1 MLDTKTNFVD
11 EKVEI
16 DPKDL
21 QVSFDNNTTE
31 TKDTETKDKETNN
44 DSKIVK
50 VSLGNDA
57 EALAEEK
64 SKPKDKQDKNKI
76 KQLEKSIKDREKEIK
91 DQVKNNKKYKPNT
104 NAWNGVID
112 DENADDLSY
121 IVNNWKLIP
130 QKSSF
135 INAANGLINK
145 DTKNVAKDREY
156 YLNLTQRG
164 FEEWNGMQENPDDP
178 DNYKKWEEENQKWK
192 DNVDKALEKYT
203 EWDKDKESK
212 YYYSSSNLHSALSNA
227 KAAGDYDAAVIL
239 NLAYRN
245 AKENE
250 KWENN
255 IDKVLE
261 KYTHYDKDSEYYY
274 TSNNLSYALINA
286 EAEGDY
292 EAVYTLREAYKNAV
306 ENEKAQKEK
315 PAKDGEQTFTKEE
328 AWEIYY
334 SPTGTAIG
342 LFENFN
348 NTLGM
353 TAEEARKEFLSKNP
367 NPSES
372 AKKAFRDVYKTELVE
387 GKVTASEE
395 DQTENLQVGGKAP
408 RETLNEAQSKVSKNI
423 KDLVLDEVYQTL
435 TDDEKRDALKKATER
450 ALNEYS
456 SSFIDKVNAREDAAQ
471 LSKFLPRFAIQ
482 HYLEGDFG
490 ERKTPKSLGTLG
502 YFLLDKV
509 GKSLVNASQVAR
521 GFSPT
526 ERTVLE
532 DYNKTMLENAF
543 DRDNENRKK
552 ILMSSLDTLIKDS
565 EVLRELGISDF
576 KVFDNFTEKVL
587 TQYQDNIQNVN
598 LDKILKE
605 KADFIE
611 NLPEAEKNKYIGYII
626 ATGVSEPDSA
636 AYLVAT
642 YREAEM
648 ELKFAKTDAEK
659 YAAQKSKMEIDLKLN
674 GIKTNNELLSG
685 QLDSVKIKNEK
696 DRATMTAEIEAV
708 ILENKQLIEDIKK
721 ARTENEYLAKE
732 KEKELEKKVADIVS
746 TYATVGTNIGD
757 TVANIIDAVIPGKSR
772 GK

>member
-31 TKDTETKDKETNN
+31 TKDTETNN

-50 VSLGNDA
+50 VSLGNDS

-64 SKPKDKQDKNKI
+64 SKPKEKQDKNKI
-76 KQLEKSIKDREKEIK
+76 KQLEKSIKNREKEIK
-91 DQVKNNKKYKPNT
+91 TQVENNKKYKPGS

-112 DENADDLSY
+112 DENADDWSY
-121 IVNNWKLIP
+121 IANNWKNIP
-130 QKSSF
+130 QHYDF
-135 INAANGLINK
+135 LEAATTKIYD
-145 DTKNVAKDREY
+145 DTDGYNFDKNRDY
-156 YLNLTQRG
+156 WLNLTQRG
-164 FEEWNGMQENPDDP
+164 FEEWNDMQENPDDP
-178 DNYKKWEEENQKWK
+178 DNYKKWKEETQKWAN
-192 DNVDKALEKYT
+192 NVYKALEKYT
-203 EWDKDKESK
+203 YYDKGNEN
-212 YYYSSSNLHSALSNA
+212 YYSATNLGLAFNIARSE
-227 KAAGDYDAAVIL
+227 GDYDAAVIL
-239 NLAYRN
+239 AQAY
-245 AKENE
+245 E
-250 KWENN
+250 
-255 IDKVLE
+255 
-261 KYTHYDKDSEYYY
+261 
-274 TSNNLSYALINA
+274 
-286 EAEGDY
+286 
-292 EAVYTLREAYKNAV
+292 NAV

-315 PAKDGEQTFTKEE
+315 DEKPAKEGEQTFTKEK
-328 AWEIYY
+328 AWEIYN

-342 LFENFN
+342 LFENF

-367 NPSES
+367 NPSDA
-372 AKKAFRDVYKTELVE
+372 AKNAFRNVYKTELVE
-387 GKVTASEE
+387 SKVTASKE
-395 DQTENLQVGGKAP
+395 DQTKNLQVGGRAP

-482 HYLEGDFG
+482 HFLEGNFG
-490 ERKTPKSLGTLG
+490 DKKDPKSWGTLG

-521 GFSPT
+521 GLTPT

-543 DRDNENRKK
+543 GRDNENRKK
-552 ILMSSLDTLIKDS
+552 ILNSSLDTLIKDS
-565 EVLRELGISDF
+565 DVLRELGISDF

-636 AYLVAT
+636 AYLVAS

-659 YAAQKSKMEIDLKLN
+659 YAAQKSKTEINLKLN
-674 GIKTNNELLSG
+674 GMKINNDTLFA
-685 QLDSVKIKNEK
+685 QLDSIKLKNEK
-696 DRATMTAEIEAV
+696 DRATMTAEIDRV
-708 ILENKQLIEDIKK
+708 IRENEKLIEDIKK
-721 ARTENEYLAKE
+721 ARTENSYLVEE
-732 KEKELEKKVADIVS
+732 KERELEQK
-746 TYATVGTNIGD
+746 
-757 TVANIIDAVIPGKSR
+757 VANIISTYAAAGSNTVDTVTKILNAVIPGIIRRRK
-772 GK
+772 K

>member
-31 TKDTETKDKETNN
+31 TKDEKTKDTETNN

-64 SKPKDKQDKNKI
+64 SKPKEKQDKDKI

-91 DQVKNNKKYKPNT
+91 DQVKNNKKYKPSS

-112 DENADDLSY
+112 DKNTDDWSY
-121 IVNNWKLIP
+121 IANNWKIIP
-130 QKSSF
+130 QSEDFKHVANKS
-135 INAANGLINK
+135 INK
-145 DTKNVAKDREY
+145 DITNVSKDREY
-156 YLNLTQRG
+156 YLNLSQRG
-164 FEEWNGMQENPDDP
+164 FEEWNSMQENPDDP

-192 DNVDKALEKYT
+192 DNAKKTLFKYT
-203 EWDKDKESK
+203 GAVIRPYLTK
-212 YYYSSSNLHSALSNA
+212 YEIDEINPAYVKKAYKNA
-227 KAAGDYDAAVIL
+227 VEAGDYDSAVIL
-239 NLAYRN
+239 HQVMLNDLEDEKN

-250 KWENN
+250 KAE
-255 IDKVLE
+255 DE
-261 KYTHYDKDSEYYY
+261 
-274 TSNNLSYALINA
+274 TSD
-286 EAEGDY
+286 E
-292 EAVYTLREAYKNAV
+292 TTTT
-306 ENEKAQKEK
+306 EK
-315 PAKDGEQTFTKEE
+315 PTKDGEQTFTKEK
-328 AWEIYY
+328 AWEIYN
-334 SPTGTAIG
+334 SPSGTATG

-348 NTLGM
+348 TLGM
-353 TAEEARKEFLSKNP
+353 DAEEAKKEFLSKNP
-367 NPSES
+367 NPSEK
-372 AKKAFRDVYKTELVE
+372 AKNAFRKVYKSELVDS
-387 GKVTASEE
+387 KVTASEE
-395 DQTENLQVGGKAP
+395 EQTEGNKNFQVGSKTP

-423 KDLVLDEVYQTL
+423 KDLLLDETYQTL

-456 SSFIDKVNAREDAAQ
+456 LKFIDKINAREDAAQ

-482 HYLEGDFG
+482 HFLEGDFG
-490 ERKTPKSLGTLG
+490 EKKDPKSWGTLG

-543 DRDNENRKK
+543 GRDNENRKK
-552 ILMSSLDTLIKDS
+552 ILNSSIDTLIKDS
-565 EVLRELGISDF
+565 DVLRELGISDF
-576 KVFDNFTEKVL
+576 KIFDDFTEKVL

-611 NLPEAEKNKYIGYII
+611 NMPEKEKNTYIGYII
-626 ATGVSEPDSA
+626 ATGVSEPGSAEYLIA
-636 AYLVAT
+636 AY
-642 YREAEM
+642 RETEM

-659 YAAQKSKMEIDLKLN
+659 YAAQKSKTEIDLKLAGVKADN
-674 GIKTNNELLSG
+674 EKLFADIDSIKL
-685 QLDSVKIKNEK
+685 KNEK

-708 ILENKQLIEDIKK
+708 ALENKQLIEDIKK
-721 ARTENEYLAKE
+721 ARTENKYLAKE
-732 KEKELEKKVADIVS
+732 KEKELEKQVAEIVS
-746 TYATVGTNIGD
+746 TYATVGTNTGD
-757 TVANIIDAVIPGKSR
+757 TVAKIIDAIIPG
-772 GK
+772 

>member
-31 TKDTETKDKETNN
+31 TKETETKETKPNV
-44 DSKIVK
+44 VK
-50 VSLGNDA
+50 VSLGNDS

-64 SKPKDKQDKNKI
+64 SKPKEKQDKNKI
-76 KQLEKSIKDREKEIK
+76 KQLEKSIKNREKEIK
-91 DQVKNNKKYKPNT
+91 DQVENNKKYKPGE

-112 DENADDLSY
+112 DENADDWSY
-121 IVNNWKLIP
+121 IFQKGDYIP
-130 QKSSF
+130 QKNDF
-135 INAANGLINK
+135 IEAAANKINE
-145 DTKNVAKDREY
+145 DIKNIDKDREY
-156 YLNLTQRG
+156 WLNLTQRG

-178 DNYKKWEEENQKWK
+178 DNYKKWEEESQKWLN
-192 DNVDKALEKYT
+192 NVEKALGKYSISKK
-203 EWDKDKESK
+203 WDESF
-212 YYYSSSNLHSALSNA
+212 YSPGNISSAFRMARS
-227 KAAGDYDAAVIL
+227 KGDYDAAAIL
-239 NLAYRN
+239 
-245 AKENE
+245 
-250 KWENN
+250 
-255 IDKVLE
+255 IQ
-261 KYTHYDKDSEYYY
+261 
-274 TSNNLSYALINA
+274 
-286 EAEGDY
+286 
-292 EAVYTLREAYKNAV
+292 AYKNAV
-306 ENEKAQKEK
+306 EKEKAQKEK
-315 PAKDGEQTFTKEE
+315 AQTEKPAKEGEQTFTKEK
-328 AWEIYY
+328 AWEIYN

-342 LFENFN
+342 LFKNF

-353 TAEEARKEFLSKNP
+353 DAAEAKKEFLSKNP
-367 NPSES
+367 NPSET
-372 AKKAFRDVYKTELVE
+372 AKNAFRNVYKTELVE
-387 GKVTASEE
+387 GKVTASKE
-395 DQTENLQVGGKAP
+395 DQTKNLQVGGKAP

-423 KDLVLDEVYQTL
+423 KDLVLDEAYQTL
-435 TDDEKRDALKKATER
+435 TDDEKREELKKATER

-456 SSFIDKVNAREDAAQ
+456 SRFIDKVNAREDAAQ

-482 HYLEGDFG
+482 HFLEGNFG
-490 ERKTPKSLGTLG
+490 DKKEPKSWGTLG

-521 GFSPT
+521 GLTPT

-543 DRDNENRKK
+543 GRDNENRKK
-552 ILMSSLDTLIKDS
+552 ILNSSLDTLIKDS
-565 EVLRELGISDF
+565 DVLRELGISDF
-576 KVFDNFTEKVL
+576 KVFDDFTEKVL

-598 LDKILKE
+598 LDKILSE

-659 YAAQKSKMEIDLKLN
+659 YAAQKSKMEIDLKLA
-674 GIKTNNELLSG
+674 GMKVNNDLLSG
-685 QLDSVKIKNEK
+685 QLDSIELKNEK
-696 DRATMTAEIEAV
+696 DRATMTAEIDAV

-721 ARTENEYLAKE
+721 ARIENSYLAKE
-732 KEKELEKKVADIVS
+732 KEKELEQKVANIVS
-746 TYATVGTNIGD
+746 TYAAVGTHTGN
-757 TVANIIDAVIPGKSR
+757 TVAAIIDAIIPG
-772 GK
+772 

>member
-31 TKDTETKDKETNN
+31 TKDTETKETKPNV
-44 DSKIVK
+44 VK
-50 VSLGNDA
+50 VSLGNDS

-64 SKPKDKQDKNKI
+64 SKPKEKQDKNKI

-91 DQVKNNKKYKPNT
+91 TQVENNKKYKPGT

-112 DENADDLSY
+112 DENVDDLSY

-135 INAANGLINK
+135 INAANGLIDK
-145 DTKNVAKDREY
+145 DIKNVDRDREY
-156 YLNLTQRG
+156 YLNLSQRG
-164 FEEWNGMQENPDDP
+164 FEEWNDMQENPDDP
-178 DNYKKWEEENQKWK
+178 DNFDKWKKERQKWLN
-192 DNVDKALEKYT
+192 NVEKALEKYT
-203 EWDKDKESK
+203 HYDKGSK
-212 YYYSSSNLHSALSNA
+212 YYYASNNISYAFINA
-227 KAAGDYDAAVIL
+227 RAEGDYDAAVL
-239 NLAYRN
+239 LEQAYRN

-250 KWENN
+250 KAQNE
-255 IDKVLE
+255 
-261 KYTHYDKDSEYYY
+261 
-274 TSNNLSYALINA
+274 TST
-286 EAEGDY
+286 E
-292 EAVYTLREAYKNAV
+292 TTTT
-306 ENEKAQKEK
+306 EK
-315 PAKDGEQTFTKEE
+315 PAKEGEQTFTKEK
-328 AWEIYY
+328 AWEIYN
-334 SPTGTAIG
+334 SPTGTARG
-342 LFENFN
+342 LFENFQ
-348 NTLGM
+348 TLGM
-353 TAEEARKEFLSKNP
+353 DAVEAKKEFLSKNP
-367 NPSES
+367 NPSEK
-372 AKKAFRDVYKTELVE
+372 AKNAFRNVYKTELVE
-387 GKVTASEE
+387 GKVTASKETQPA
-395 DQTENLQVGGKAP
+395 QTQNFQVGSKAP
-408 RETLNEAQSKVSKNI
+408 RKVLNEAQSETSKNI
-423 KDLVLDEVYQTL
+423 KDVILDEAYQTL
-435 TDDEKRDALKKATER
+435 TDDEKRDALKKATEK

-456 SSFIDKVNAREDAAQ
+456 SRFIDKANTRENAAQ

-482 HYLEGDFG
+482 HFLEGNFG
-490 ERKTPKSLGTLG
+490 DKKDPKSWGTLG

-521 GFSPT
+521 GLTPT

-543 DRDNENRKK
+543 SRDNENRKK
-552 ILMSSLDTLIKDS
+552 ILNSSLDALIKDS

-611 NLPEAEKNKYIGYII
+611 SLPEAEKNKYIGYII

-636 AYLVAT
+636 AYLVAA

-659 YAAQKSKMEIDLKLN
+659 YAAQKSKMEIDLKLS
-674 GIKTNNELLSG
+674 GMKVNNDLLSG
-685 QLDSVKIKNEK
+685 QLDSIELKNEK
-696 DRATMTAEIEAV
+696 DRATMAAEIEAV

-721 ARTENEYLAKE
+721 ARIENSYLAKE
-732 KEKELEKKVADIVS
+732 KEKELELK
-746 TYATVGTNIGD
+746 
-757 TVANIIDAVIPGKSR
+757 VANIVNTYAAAGSNTANTVAQILDAIIPG
-772 GK
+772 

>member
-21 QVSFDNNTTE
+21 QVSFGDNTTE
-31 TKDTETKDKETNN
+31 TKEAETKP
-44 DSKIVK
+44 KIVK

-64 SKPKDKQDKNKI
+64 SKPKDKQDKDKI

-91 DQVKNNKKYKPNT
+91 NQVKNNKKYKPGE

-112 DENADDLSY
+112 DKNTDDWSY
-121 IVNNWKLIP
+121 IARKWADIP
-130 QKSSF
+130 QRKDF
-135 INAANGLINK
+135 IESATNTINE
-145 DTKNVAKDREY
+145 DTKNVSKDREY

-178 DNYKKWEEENQKWK
+178 DSYDKWKKESQKWLN
-192 DNVDKALEKYT
+192 NVEKALGEYGT
-203 EWDKDKESK
+203 FDKWSEM
-212 YYYSSSNLHSALSNA
+212 YYSQSNLSIAFNA
-227 KAAGDYDAAVIL
+227 ARRAGDYDAAAIL
-239 NLAYRN
+239 RQ
-245 AKENE
+245 
-250 KWENN
+250 
-255 IDKVLE
+255 
-261 KYTHYDKDSEYYY
+261 
-274 TSNNLSYALINA
+274 ALI
-286 EAEGDY
+286 
-292 EAVYTLREAYKNAV
+292 NAV
-306 ENEKAQKEK
+306 ENEKAQDEKSTETTTTEK
-315 PAKDGEQTFTKEE
+315 PAKEGKQTFTKED
-328 AWEIYY
+328 AWKIYD

-348 NTLGM
+348 TLGM
-353 TAEEARKEFLSKNP
+353 TAEEAKKEFLSKQP
-367 NPSES
+367 NPSEN
-372 AKKAFRDVYKTELVE
+372 AKNAFRKVYKSELVE
-387 GKVTASEE
+387 TPE
-395 DQTENLQVGGKAP
+395 TEGNKNFQVGGKTQ
-408 RETLNEAQSKVSKNI
+408 RETLNEAQSNVSKNI
-423 KDLVLDEVYQTL
+423 KDLVLDETFQTL

-456 SSFIDKVNAREDAAQ
+456 LKFIDKVNTREDAAQ

-490 ERKTPKSLGTLG
+490 KRKTPKSLGTLG

-565 EVLRELGISDF
+565 DVLRELGISDF

-605 KADFIE
+605 KADFIDS
-611 NLPEAEKNKYIGYII
+611 LPEKEKNKYIGYII
-626 ATGVSEPDSA
+626 ATGVSEPGSA
-636 AYLVAT
+636 EYLIAE

-648 ELKFAKTDAEK
+648 ELEFAKTDAEK
-659 YAAQKSKMEIDLKLN
+659 YAAQKSKMEIDFKLAN
-674 GIKTNNELLSG
+674 MSVNNKKLAAE
-685 QLDSVKIKNEK
+685 LDSVELKNEV
-696 DRATMTAEIEAV
+696 DRATMTEKIEAV
-708 ILENKQLIEDIKK
+708 VLANKQLIEDIKK
-721 ARTENEYLAKE
+721 ARTENSYLAKE
-732 KEKELEKKVADIVS
+732 KEKELEQKVADIVS
-746 TYATVGTNIGD
+746 TYATVGTNTGNS
-757 TVANIIDAVIPGKSR
+757 VAAIIDAIIPG
-772 GK
+772 

>member
-21 QVSFDNNTTE
+21 QVSFGNNTTE
-31 TKDTETKDKETNN
+31 TKDTETKDTETKD

-50 VSLGNDA
+50 VSLGNDS

-64 SKPKDKQDKNKI
+64 SKPKDKQDKDKI

-91 DQVKNNKKYKPNT
+91 DQVKNNKKYKPDSNT
-104 NAWNGVID
+104 WNGVID
-112 DENADDLSY
+112 DENSDDWSY
-121 IVNNWKLIP
+121 VANNWKIIP
-130 QKSSF
+130 QKNDF
-135 INAANGLINK
+135 IEAAANKINE
-145 DTKNVAKDREY
+145 DTKNVDKDREY

-178 DNYKKWEEENQKWK
+178 DNYDKWKKESQKWLN
-192 DNVDKALEKYT
+192 NVEKALRKYGIYEKWNGMFYST
-203 EWDKDKESK
+203 SNISTASRTAMDK
-212 YYYSSSNLHSALSNA
+212 
-227 KAAGDYDAAVIL
+227 GDYDTAVL
-239 NLAYRN
+239 LKQAYR
-245 AKENE
+245 
-250 KWENN
+250 
-255 IDKVLE
+255 
-261 KYTHYDKDSEYYY
+261 
-274 TSNNLSYALINA
+274 
-286 EAEGDY
+286 
-292 EAVYTLREAYKNAV
+292 NAV

-315 PAKDGEQTFTKEE
+315 AQNEKADETTTNEKPTTEKPTKEGKQTFTKEE

-367 NPSES
+367 NPSEN
-372 AKKAFRDVYKTELVE
+372 AKNAFRKVYKTELVE
-387 GKVTASEE
+387 SKVTASEE
-395 DQTENLQVGGKAP
+395 DQTKNLQVGGKAP

-423 KDLVLDEVYQTL
+423 KDLVLDETFQTL
-435 TDDEKRDALKKATER
+435 TDDEKRDALKKATEK

-456 SSFIDKVNAREDAAQ
+456 LKFIDKVTAREDAAQ

-521 GFSPT
+521 GLTPT

-552 ILMSSLDTLIKDS
+552 ILMSSIDTLIKDS
-565 EVLRELGISDF
+565 DVLRELGISDF
-576 KVFDNFTEKVL
+576 KIFDNFTEKVL

-598 LDKILKE
+598 LDKILQE
-605 KADFIE
+605 KADFIDS
-611 NLPEAEKNKYIGYII
+611 LPEKEKNKYIGYVI
-626 ATGVSEPDSA
+626 ATGVSEPGSA
-636 AYLVAT
+636 EYLIAS
-642 YREAEM
+642 YREAKMALE
-648 ELKFAKTDAEK
+648 FAKTDAEK
-659 YAAQKSKMEIDLKLN
+659 YAAQKSKMEIDIKLA
-674 GIKTNNELLSG
+674 GMKVNNDLLSG
-685 QLDSVKIKNEK
+685 QLDSIKLKNEK

-708 ILENKQLIEDIKK
+708 VLENKQLIEDIKK

-732 KEKELEKKVADIVS
+732 KEKELEQKVASIVS
-746 TYATVGTNIGD
+746 TYAAVGTHTGN
-757 TVANIIDAVIPGKSR
+757 TVAAILDAIIPG
-772 GK
+772 

>member
-31 TKDTETKDKETNN
+31 TKDEKTKDEKTKD

-50 VSLGNDA
+50 VSLGNDS

-64 SKPKDKQDKNKI
+64 SKPKEKQDKDKI

-91 DQVKNNKKYKPNT
+91 DQVKNNKKYKPNK

-112 DENADDLSY
+112 DKNNDDWSY
-121 IVNNWKLIP
+121 IANNWKIIP

-135 INAANGLINK
+135 ISAANGIINK
-145 DTKNVAKDREY
+145 DIRNIDKDREY
-156 YLNLTQRG
+156 YLNLSQKG

-178 DNYKKWEEENQKWK
+178 DNYDKWEKENQKWLN
-192 DNVDKALEKYT
+192 NVEKALEKYT
-203 EWDKDKESK
+203 RWSKESD
-212 YYYSSSNLHSALSNA
+212 YYYHWTNLHSAFSNA

-239 NLAYRN
+239 RQAYRN

-250 KWENN
+250 KAK
-255 IDKVLE
+255 DE
-261 KYTHYDKDSEYYY
+261 KSTETTDE
-274 TSNNLSYALINA
+274 TTA
-286 EAEGDY
+286 
-292 EAVYTLREAYKNAV
+292 T
-306 ENEKAQKEK
+306 EK
-315 PAKDGEQTFTKEE
+315 PAKDGEQTFTKEK

-334 SPTGTAIG
+334 SPSGTATR

-348 NTLGM
+348 TLGM
-353 TAEEARKEFLSKNP
+353 DAEEARKEFLSKNP
-367 NPSES
+367 NPTEA
-372 AKKAFRDVYKTELVE
+372 AKKAFRDVYKSELVE

-395 DQTENLQVGGKAP
+395 DKNKNFQVGGKTP

-423 KDLVLDEVYQTL
+423 KDLVLDETYQTL
-435 TDDEKRDALKKATER
+435 TDDEKRDALKKATEK

-456 SSFIDKVNAREDAAQ
+456 LKFIDKINAREDAAQ

-482 HYLEGDFG
+482 HFLEGDFG
-490 ERKTPKSLGTLG
+490 DKKDPKSWGTLG

-543 DRDNENRKK
+543 GRDNENRKK
-552 ILMSSLDTLIKDS
+552 ILNSSIDTLIKDS
-565 EVLRELGISDF
+565 DVLRELGISDF
-576 KVFDNFTEKVL
+576 KIFDDFTEKVL

-611 NLPEAEKNKYIGYII
+611 NLPEKEKNTYIGYII
-626 ATGVSEPDSA
+626 ATGVSEPGSA
-636 AYLVAT
+636 EYLIAA
-642 YREAEM
+642 YREAEL

-659 YAAQKSKMEIDLKLN
+659 YAAQKSKMEIDLKLS
-674 GIKTNNELLSG
+674 GIKADNEKLFAEI
-685 QLDSVKIKNEK
+685 DSVKLKNEK

-708 ILENKQLIEDIKK
+708 ALENKQLIEDIKK

-732 KEKELEKKVADIVS
+732 KEKELEQKVAEIVS
-746 TYATVGTNIGD
+746 TYATVGTNIGN
-757 TVANIIDAVIPGKSR
+757 TVAAIIDAITGRK
-772 GK
+772 K

>member
-21 QVSFDNNTTE
+21 QVSFDNNTTKTKE
-31 TKDTETKDKETNN
+31 TKDTETKD

-64 SKPKDKQDKNKI
+64 SKPKEKQDKDKI

-91 DQVKNNKKYKPNT
+91 DQVKNNKKYKPSS

-112 DENADDLSY
+112 DENADDWSY
-121 IVNNWKLIP
+121 IANNWKIIP
-130 QKSSF
+130 QSEDFSHVANKS
-135 INAANGLINK
+135 INK
-145 DTKNVAKDREY
+145 DITNVSKDREY
-156 YLNLTQRG
+156 YLNLSQRG

-192 DNVDKALEKYT
+192 DNAKKTLFKYI
-203 EWDKDKESK
+203 
-212 YYYSSSNLHSALSNA
+212 
-227 KAAGDYDAAVIL
+227 GAVIKPYL
-239 NLAYRN
+239 TKY
-245 AKENE
+245 E
-250 KWENN
+250 
-255 IDKVLE
+255 IDE
-261 KYTHYDKDSEYYY
+261 
-274 TSNNLSYALINA
+274 INPT
-286 EAEGDY
+286 Y
-292 EAVYTLREAYKNAV
+292 VKRAYKNAV
-306 ENEKAQKEK
+306 EAGDYDSAVILHQVILNTLKDEKKATEKDEEKSTETDETTTTEK
-315 PAKDGEQTFTKEE
+315 PAEEGKQTFTKEK
-328 AWEIYY
+328 AWEIYN
-334 SPTGTAIG
+334 SPSGTATG
-342 LFENFN
+342 LFENFS
-348 NTLGM
+348 TLKM

-367 NPSES
+367 NPSEA
-372 AKKAFRDVYKTELVE
+372 AKNAFRKVYKSELVDS
-387 GKVTASEE
+387 KVIASEE
-395 DQTENLQVGGKAP
+395 DQTEGNKNFQVGSQTP

-423 KDLVLDEVYQTL
+423 KDLLLDETFQTL

-456 SSFIDKVNAREDAAQ
+456 LKFIDKVTAREDAAQ

-521 GFSPT
+521 GLTPT

-552 ILMSSLDTLIKDS
+552 ILNSSLDTLIKDS
-565 EVLRELGISDF
+565 DVLRELGISDF
-576 KVFDNFTEKVL
+576 KIFDDFTEKVL

-611 NLPEAEKNKYIGYII
+611 NLPEKEKNTYIGYII
-626 ATGVSEPDSA
+626 ATGVSEPGSA
-636 AYLVAT
+636 EYLIAA
-642 YREAEM
+642 YREAEL

-659 YAAQKSKMEIDLKLN
+659 YAAQKSKMEIDFKLAN
-674 GIKTNNELLSG
+674 MNVNNKKLIAE
-685 QLDSVKIKNEK
+685 LDSIEIKNEI
-696 DRATMTAEIEAV
+696 DRSTMTEKIEAV
-708 ILENKQLIEDIKK
+708 VLENKQLIEDIKK

-732 KEKELEKKVADIVS
+732 KEKELEQKVANIVS
-746 TYATVGTNIGD
+746 TYATVGTNIGN
-757 TVANIIDAVIPGKSR
+757 TVANIIDAIIPGK
-772 GK
+772 KK